1 MEHRRRGIEER
12 WTAIAGPGSLGASY
26 LPCCPARLL
35 GAERSAA
42 EREAAR
48 ARLALL
54 WSERAAALR
63 FRRAVL
69 AMTARSQEERL
80 ALARIQR
87 EAFAYD
93 AGATRLRAIRPTR
106 MAWLIRLFRSRTTDR
121 VVGATMAT
129 MSAELSVL
137 LLATRLDATTSS
149 HPEATTSA
157 GSRDG
162 ARSA

>member
-1 MEHRRRGIEER
+1 MGQRRRGVEER
-12 WTAIAGPGSLGASY
+12 WTAIAGSGSLGASY

-35 GAERSAA
+35 GADKSAA
-42 EREAAR
+42 GCEAAR

-69 AMTARSQEERL
+69 AMTARTRDERL
-80 ALARIQR
+80 ELARIQR

-93 AGATRLRAIRPTR
+93 AGAARLRAIRPTR
-106 MAWLIRLFRSRTTDR
+106 MPWLIRLFRSRTTDR
-121 VVGATMAT
+121 IVGATLAT

-137 LLATRLDATTSS
+137 LLAIRLDTTTSS
-149 HPEATTSA
+149 DPAVTSSVE
-157 GSRDG
+157 SRDG
-162 ARSA
+162 VRSA